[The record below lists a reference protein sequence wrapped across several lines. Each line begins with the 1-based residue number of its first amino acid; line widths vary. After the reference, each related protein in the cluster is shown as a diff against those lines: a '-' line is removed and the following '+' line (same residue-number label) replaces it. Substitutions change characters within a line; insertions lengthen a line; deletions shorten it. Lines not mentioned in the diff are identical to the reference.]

1 MNSLFITEP
10 KKNLKLMK
18 ALLYIAG
25 EEINGSNVGISKDF
39 HIIKHNILHFI
50 DKANKNEWGDDLLFS
65 YIYPSTYLDRWL
77 STPSLHIRA
86 FLKVFLK
93 CQITINWEKMHY
105 FIFFAV
111 ISGDQVLLSP
121 LKGLIY
127 ASMWL
132 TSPIILLLDDLF
144 YLQNIIVL
152 CSTPR

>member
-1 MNSLFITEP
+1 MIPIFVLNIAFCRPQFWSQRIIINWYEFIVYHKT

-25 EEINGSNVGISKDF
+25 EEINGSNLGISKDF

-50 DKANKNEWGDDLLFS
+50 DKANKNEWGDDLLCS

-93 CQITINWEKMHY
+93 CQITINWGKC
-105 FIFFAV
+105 
-111 ISGDQVLLSP
+111 
-121 LKGLIY
+121 
-127 ASMWL
+127 
-132 TSPIILLLDDLF
+132 IILYFLL
-144 YLQNIIVL
+144 
-152 CSTPR
+152 